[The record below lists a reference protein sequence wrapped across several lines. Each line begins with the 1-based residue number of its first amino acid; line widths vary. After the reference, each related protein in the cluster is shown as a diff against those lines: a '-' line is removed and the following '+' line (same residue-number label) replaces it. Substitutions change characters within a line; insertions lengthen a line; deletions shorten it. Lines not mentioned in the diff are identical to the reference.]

1 MPTITL
7 AYWTCFFNLHPLH
20 NAPNLNRKVN
30 FVVPNLK
37 GWFLDSTIFTYNCCA
52 QLAYVMTSCHT
63 MLRKLI
69 PWHPYD
75 MVDVIRENCARVDG
89 RKSWHMLVPHDS
101 HRQKSHCLTRH
112 LEFPQKNATSLQCRR
127 FLWAHE
133 CFCLRKSH
141 VLTERVPSLWA
152 DFLAWH
158 SHFFAEVLFKFLQP
172 SLAAVALAS
181 PF

>member
-1 MPTITL
+1 MI
-7 AYWTCFFNLHPLH
+7 W
-20 NAPNLNRKVN
+20 
-30 FVVPNLK
+30 
-37 GWFLDSTIFTYNCCA
+37 
-52 QLAYVMTSCHT
+52 
-63 MLRKLI
+63 
-69 PWHPYD
+69 
-75 MVDVIRENCARVDG
+75 VDVIGENCARVDG
-89 RKSWHMLVPHDS
+89 RKWWHMLVPHDS

-158 SHFFAEVLFKFLQP
+158 SHFFAEVLYKFLQP
-172 SLAAVALAS
+172 SLAAVAMAS
-181 PF
+181 PFWSGLAPESCIIQALGIIWEEAELNWIGWGWWMKCKSYWSLSSRGPRGTHC